1 MRRPCPCSISS
12 YPFRASALLP
22 ALLVVGVLLSACTT
36 ATAPAPLPV
45 APPPPPAPV
54 AVNDIVLTP
63 ADEAALKVAMDQ
75 IPKAAPNQSIP
86 WTNPAT
92 GLTGSVKVLRD
103 GFDARNRPCREF
115 HAVVNRD
122 VLFRHST
129 GVMCRQAP
137 DQWEIVDTKTYPL
150 RRVGGA

>member
-1 MRRPCPCSISS
+1 MSPRPSRS
-12 YPFRASALLP
+12 SALLP
-22 ALLVVGVLLSACTT
+22 ALLAVGMLLSACTT
-36 ATAPAPLPV
+36 AKAPAPLPA
-45 APPPPPAPV
+45 APPPVPPPV

-63 ADEAALKVAMDQ
+63 ADEAALKMAMDQ
-75 IPKAAPNQSIP
+75 IPKAAHNQSIP

-103 GFDARNRPCREF
+103 GFDARNRACREF

-129 GVMCRQAP
+129 GVMCQQSP
-137 DQWEIVDTKTYPL
+137 DRWEIVDTKTYPL